1 MLIYL
6 NLLQAND
13 TCTYISQ
20 AYFILSSAC
29 NTKLLI
35 AFQLLTA
42 AIIPSMY
49 TNKCVI
55 SFPTLK
61 KMLDDVFLDIFKL
74 EENE

>member
-42 AIIPSMY
+42 VIILSLY
-49 TNKCVI
+49 TNKFVI
-55 SFPTLK
+55 SFPTLRK
-61 KMLDDVFLDIFKL
+61 NVGWCLPRHLQA
-74 EENE
+74 